1 MSHRLIFIAILS
13 IFTLSLSNFGTSS
26 KAANVM
32 QCMSDCIKHEGNT
45 ATAKS
50 TCKLRC
56 VNVAVPDINA
66 GKKPSC
72 MSVFKKCNRSCNRK
86 DKTCRRDC
94 KEALMECK

>member
-1 MSHRLIFIAILS
+1 MNHRLFFIAVLS
-13 IFTLSLSNFGTSS
+13 VFILSLSNFNTPS
-26 KAANVM
+26 KAADIT

-56 VNVAVPDINA
+56 ANVALPAINA
-66 GKKPSC
+66 GNQPSC

>member
-13 IFTLSLSNFGTSS
+13 IFALSLSNFGTSS

-66 GKKPSC
+66 GKQAQLHERFQKVQSI
-72 MSVFKKCNRSCNRK
+72 
-86 DKTCRRDC
+86 
-94 KEALMECK
+94 LQ

>member
-1 MSHRLIFIAILS
+1 MSHRLLFIAILS
-13 IFTLSLSNFGTSS
+13 IFTLSVSNFGTPS

-32 QCMSDCIKHEGNT
+32 QCMNDCIKHEGNT

-56 VNVAVPDINA
+56 ADVAVPAFNA
-66 GKKPSC
+66 ENKPSC

-86 DKTCRRDC
+86 DKTCRRNC